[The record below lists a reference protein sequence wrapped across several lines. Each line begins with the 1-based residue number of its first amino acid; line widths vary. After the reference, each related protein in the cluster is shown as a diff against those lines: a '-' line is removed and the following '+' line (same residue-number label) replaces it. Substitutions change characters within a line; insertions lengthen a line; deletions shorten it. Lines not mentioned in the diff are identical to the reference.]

1 MNDRQFLAAIAR
13 DSAAFRASATAA
25 GLEADVPSCP
35 GWTVADLIWHLAE
48 VHYFWGSIVT
58 QGAAGWDE
66 VVRIDRVPNA
76 QLLEAFEMWSTRLLD
91 RLSTADPT
99 GAVWTWSDDHTV
111 GFVIRRMAHETSVH
125 AWDAAVAAHR
135 PMPIDAELSSD
146 GIDEF
151 LQHFLPDIA
160 DDAEPIGG
168 SVHIHCLDVP
178 GEWTVRPAADIAA
191 ADIAAAEKEEEPFV
205 VSHEHAKG
213 DCALRGPAGSLLLA
227 LWRRAGADTIEVIG
241 DGDVA
246 RRFLATAN
254 LT

>member
-13 DSAAFRASATAA
+13 DGAAFRASANAA
-25 GLEADVPSCP
+25 GLDADVSSCP

-66 VVRIDRVPNA
+66 VARIDRVPNA
-76 QLLEAFEMWSTRLLD
+76 QLLEAFDMWSARLLD

-99 GAVWTWSDDHTV
+99 SEVWTWSDDHTV

-125 AWDAAVAAHR
+125 AWDAAVAAGR
-135 PMPIDAELSSD
+135 PMQIDAELASD

-151 LQHFLPDIA
+151 LRHFLPDIA

-168 SVHIHCLDVP
+168 SVHIHCLDVD
-178 GEWTVRPAADIAA
+178 GEWTIRAADNDNDNDNDD
-191 ADIAAAEKEEEPFV
+191 ADAPFV
-205 VSHEHAKG
+205 VSREHAKG
-213 DCALRGPAGSLLLA
+213 DCALRGPASNLLLA
-227 LWRRAGADTIEVIG
+227 LWRRAGAETIDVIG
-241 DGDVA
+241 DSDVA

>member
-1 MNDRQFLAAIAR
+1 MNNRQFLAAIAR
-13 DSAAFRASATAA
+13 DSAAFRASAVAA

-48 VHYFWGSIVT
+48 VHYFWGSVVT

-76 QLLEAFEMWSTRLLD
+76 QLLDAFEMWSTRLLD
-91 RLSTADPT
+91 RLSKADPMKE
-99 GAVWTWSDDHTV
+99 VWTWSDDHTV

-125 AWDAAVAAHR
+125 AWDAAVAAGR

-160 DDAEPIGG
+160 HDAEPIGG
-168 SVHIHCLDVP
+168 SVHIHCLDVA
-178 GEWTVRPAADIAA
+178 GEWTIRAADNDD
-191 ADIAAAEKEEEPFV
+191 ADEPFV
-205 VSHEHAKG
+205 VSREHAKG
-213 DCALRGPAGSLLLA
+213 DCALRGPAAGLLLA

-241 DGDVA
+241 DADVA

>member
-13 DSAAFRASATAA
+13 DGAAFRASAAAA

-48 VHYFWGSIVT
+48 VHYFWGSVVT

-66 VVRIDRVPNA
+66 VARIDRVPNA
-76 QLLEAFEMWSTRLLD
+76 QLLDAFDMWSSRLVD
-91 RLSTADPT
+91 RLSTADPMS
-99 GAVWTWSDDHTV
+99 GVWTWSDDHTV

-125 AWDAAVAAHR
+125 AWDAAVAARR
-135 PMPIDAELSSD
+135 PTRIDAELSSD

-160 DDAEPIGG
+160 EDAEPIGG
-168 SVHIHCLDVP
+168 SVHIHCLDVA
-178 GEWTVRPAADIAA
+178 GEWTIRPAD
-191 ADIAAAEKEEEPFV
+191 DEDEPFV
-205 VSHEHAKG
+205 VSREHAKG
-213 DCALRGPAGSLLLA
+213 DCALRGPAADLLLA
-227 LWRRAGADTIEVIG
+227 LWRRAGADPIEVIG
-241 DGDVA
+241 DADVA